1 MARSSLAREGRNG
14 GVSRHGEAVRRDA
27 CCCGVAE
34 LWANGNSMARLASIF
49 DVRCD
54 RGLWCQR
61 HALAIPV
68 ACGVDDA
75 LWLFYAEDVLAF
87 LMRSC
92 RRGWASLFM
101 SLRALLRPAVPCIRL
116 AARQR

>member
-1 MARSSLAREGRNG
+1 MLLWCCR
-14 GVSRHGEAVRRDA
+14 AV
-27 CCCGVAE
+27 
-34 LWANGNSMARLASIF
+34 ANGNSMARLASIF

-54 RGLWCQR
+54 RGLRCQR
-61 HALAIPV
+61 HALAMPV
-68 ACGVDDA
+68 ARGVDDA

-92 RRGWASLFM
+92 RRGWSSSFV

-116 AARQR
+116 AARQRWGRSSPMQGRGRSCVVGST

>member
-1 MARSSLAREGRNG
+1 MLLWCCR
-14 GVSRHGEAVRRDA
+14 AV
-27 CCCGVAE
+27 
-34 LWANGNSMARLASIF
+34 ANGNSMARLASIF

-54 RGLWCQR
+54 RGLRCQR
-61 HALAIPV
+61 HALAMQV
-68 ACGVDDA
+68 ARGVDDA

-92 RRGWASLFM
+92 RRGWSSSFV

-116 AARQR
+116 ATCQRWGAELADAGQGKELRRGIHLI